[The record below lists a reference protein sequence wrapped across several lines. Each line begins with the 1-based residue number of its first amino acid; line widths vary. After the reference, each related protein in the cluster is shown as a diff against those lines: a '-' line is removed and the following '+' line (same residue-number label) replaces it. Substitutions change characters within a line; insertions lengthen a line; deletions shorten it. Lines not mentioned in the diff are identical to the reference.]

1 MPIALRAA
9 IIALYAAFVAATM
22 PLATAAVP
30 ADLTAEFERIAA
42 TYPADSYTRSET
54 QAGDAAGSDVAGLT
68 RSAARHRAENRLAA
82 AVIGAIAV
90 QPALTGEI
98 FEAAIRAMP
107 HLEAAVVNKTLG
119 AFPGFREIVLAAA
132 ARARTTPPIQQ
143 DIAVAVTVETAPADT
158 DAAARAPLRQE
169 QIAASSPAPAPVAR
183 HADGL
188 GAEEISDP
196 LEGFNRAVFFVNDG
210 LDTILIRPI
219 AYLYGNLLPPF
230 VKRRVRNFFSN
241 INEPV
246 VLANDLLQFEFED
259 AGVIG
264 ARFLVNSTAGLA
276 GLFDVASEIG
286 LEPHKA
292 DFGQT
297 LYSYGAGPG
306 PYLVLPLLGPSNLR
320 DGTGLLVDAL
330 LNPFTWLLESEENIA
345 LAVGKG
351 LVRREELLAP
361 LDALREST
369 VDYYAALR
377 SLYYQDRAVA
387 LGRGSAADS
396 SALDA
401 EFDAFE

>member
-1 MPIALRAA
+1 MRAA
-9 IIALYAAFVAATM
+9 IAAALFAFIAFAL
-22 PLATAAVP
+22 PLAAQAAVL
-30 ADLTAEFERIAA
+30 ADVAAEFERLAA
-42 TYPADSYTRSET
+42 AYPADSPTLS
-54 QAGDAAGSDVAGLT
+54 AGQSAGG
-68 RSAARHRAENRLAA
+68 ENQLAA
-82 AVIGAIAV
+82 AVIGAIAAR
-90 QPALTGEI
+90 PALAGEI
-98 FEAAIRAMP
+98 TEAAIRAMP
-107 HLEAAVVNKTLG
+107 HLESGLVDKTLG

-132 ARARTTPPIQQ
+132 ARAQMAAPMQR
-143 DIAVAVTVETAPADT
+143 DSAVAAVVETAPAD
-158 DAAARAPLRQE
+158 APT
-169 QIAASSPAPAPVAR
+169 PAPEAVPAPPAPQPVPVER
-183 HADGL
+183 HAGGL

-196 LEGFNRAVFFVNDG
+196 LEGFNRAVFFLNDG

-219 AYLYGNLLPPF
+219 AYLYGNILPPF

-246 VLANDLLQFEFED
+246 TFANDLLQLEFED

-264 ARFLVNSTAGLA
+264 ARFLVNSTVGLA

-320 DGTGLLVDAL
+320 DSTGLVVDAV
-330 LNPFTWLLESEENIA
+330 LNPFTWLLEPEENIA
-345 LAVGKG
+345 TAVGKG
-351 LVRREELLAP
+351 LVRREELLVP
-361 LDALREST
+361 LDALRESS

-387 LGRGSAADS
+387 LGRGSAADN

-401 EFDAFE
+401 EFEAFE